1 MNTIVVYLLVG
12 YVHWSSGGSA
22 APAYPAFPDKASCE
36 TVKSAI
42 DDLASHTRLRCVET
56 KIVKP

>member
-12 YVHWSSGGSA
+12 CVHWSSGGTT

-36 TVKSAI
+36 SVRTALMDIALSSK
-42 DDLASHTRLRCVET
+42 LRCVET
-56 KIVKP
+56 KIVK